1 MVDSQIKRVGLIG
14 LGKMGMPM
22 VRHMLA
28 GGFKVTGYDVRTE
41 LIEAAAGDG
50 AVAAASS
57 AEVAAGSD
65 TILFA
70 VGFDGEVEATLFG
83 ADGVMEGVQDG
94 ALIAICSTIAPSTV
108 SKIQNHISD
117 SSVRLVD
124 CPLTRGEQAAIDG
137 KMLTMVGGTEE
148 DFETLRPVME
158 CYTNSIHHL
167 GPVGAGSTG
176 KMVNNMILWACM
188 SANREG
194 MLLADGLGVDQE
206 KLRTA
211 LLESSAGNWSLETR
225 AEEAPTPWA
234 EKDMMI
240 VLSEADRLRLPLPLA
255 GVVKEVIKQLKV
267 ERDYPT
273 PRIEED

>member
-1 MVDSQIKRVGLIG
+1 MGLIG
-14 LGKMGMPM
+14 LGKMGAPM

-28 GGFKVTGYDVRTE
+28 GGFKVTGYDVHTE

-50 AVAAASS
+50 AIAATSP

-65 TILFA
+65 TILIA
-70 VGFDGEVEATLFG
+70 VGFDGEVEAALFG
-83 ADGVMEGVQDG
+83 ADGVMEGIQDG

-108 SKIQNHISD
+108 AKIQKRIGD
-117 SSVRLVD
+117 PSVRLVD

-137 KMLTMVGGTEE
+137 KMLTMVGGMEE
-148 DFETLRPVME
+148 DFEALLPVME
-158 CYTNSIHHL
+158 CYADAIHHL

-176 KMVNNMILWACM
+176 KMINNMILWACM

-194 MLLADGLGVDQE
+194 MMLADGLGVDQE

-211 LLESSAGNWSLETR
+211 LLQSSAGNWSLETR
-225 AEEAPTPWA
+225 ADEAPTPWA

-240 VLSEADRLRLPLPLA
+240 VLGEADRLRLPLPLS

-273 PRIEED
+273 PSIEED